1 MHNAGRECDDVVN
14 PRNSIAILAL
24 VAAISPLS
32 LLLVQTTE
40 ESKSV
45 WDGVYTEE
53 QAKRGEPIYRKE
65 CASCHGEMLT
75 GGESAPPLTGGA
87 FLANWN
93 GLTVGDLF
101 DRIRKTMPQ
110 SAPGRLTR
118 QQNSDI
124 LAFML
129 SANKFP
135 AGKTELYRQSEM
147 LKEIR
152 FESTKPAPKKTVGI
166 NNRFRRFSVVFRVF
180 ITGGT
185 FYETNASR
193 TSDCSCPRGIC
204 RRLRFESCS
213 ATNS

>member
-1 MHNAGRECDDVVN
+1 MKSA
-14 PRNSIAILAL
+14 
-24 VAAISPLS
+24 AAIAALAAVLLS
-32 LLLVQTTE
+32 LGVLRAQ
-40 ESKSV
+40 SPPADSRSV

-53 QAKRGEPIYRKE
+53 QSKRGEPIYHKE
-65 CASCHGEMLT
+65 CAACHGDMMT

-93 GLTVGDLF
+93 GLSLGDLF

-118 QQNSDI
+118 QQDADI

-129 SANKFP
+129 SMNKFP

-152 FESTKPAPKKTVGI
+152 FEAKKPEK
-166 NNRFRRFSVVFRVF
+166 N
-180 ITGGT
+180 
-185 FYETNASR
+185 
-193 TSDCSCPRGIC
+193 
-204 RRLRFESCS
+204 
-213 ATNS
+213 